1 MMEVGKVG
9 GGGMV
14 YRWGV
19 LEVFLIIMWF
29 IFYMYDK
36 YVFGLFVVYV
46 SIVYKVLKK

>member
-19 LEVFLIIMWF
+19 LEVFLIIMCF

-36 YVFGLFVVYV
+36 NVFGLFVV
-46 SIVYKVLKK
+46 